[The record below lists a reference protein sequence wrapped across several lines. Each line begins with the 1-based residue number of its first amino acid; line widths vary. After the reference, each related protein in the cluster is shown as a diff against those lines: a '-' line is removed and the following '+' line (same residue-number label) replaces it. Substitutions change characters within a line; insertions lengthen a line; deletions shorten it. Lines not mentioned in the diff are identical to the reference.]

1 MILTKLILVLV
12 VLTNL
17 KLLGSSRVG
26 SSIRVVA
33 AQGVALGLLPILAHT
48 DELSLRFTL
57 LAIGTVAIK
66 GIVFPWFLFRA
77 VREAEVTREIEP
89 YVGYVASL
97 LAGVVILAVSFWMCA
112 PTRLPIAA
120 SLASSWLAPIA
131 IFSIFAGLFLI
142 ISRKR
147 ALSQVLG
154 FLVLENGVYTFGVG
168 LAPQTS
174 LLVEAG
180 VLLDVFV
187 AVFVMGIT
195 IFHINR
201 EFDHINTEQMS
212 QLKD

>member
-1 MILTKLILVLV
+1 MIATNLILVLV

-17 KLLGSSRVG
+17 KLLGSSRIG

-33 AQGVALGLLPILAHT
+33 AQGVVLGLLPVVAHM
-48 DELSLRFTL
+48 DDLSLRFAV
-57 LAIGTVAIK
+57 LAVGTVAIK

-77 VREAEVTREIEP
+77 VREADVAREVEP
-89 YVGYVASL
+89 YVGYVTSL
-97 LAGVVILAVSFWMCA
+97 LSGVVILAISFWMCQ
-112 PTRLPIAA
+112 RLPMPET
-120 SLASSWLAPIA
+120 LASSWLAPVA

-142 ISRKR
+142 VSRKR
-147 ALSQVLG
+147 ALNQVLG

-168 LAPQTS
+168 LAPQSS

-201 EFDHINTEQMS
+201 EFDHINTDKLNT
-212 QLKD
+212 LKD

>member
-1 MILTKLILVLV
+1 MQSTNVILVLV
-12 VLTNL
+12 TLTNL
-17 KLLGSSRVG
+17 KLLGSSRLG
-26 SSIRVVA
+26 ASIRVVA

-48 DELSLRFTL
+48 NELSLRFAA
-57 LAIGTVAIK
+57 LAIGTVALK
-66 GIVFPWFLFRA
+66 GVVFPWFLFRA
-77 VREAEVTREIEP
+77 VREAEVVREVEP

-97 LAGVVILAVSFWMCA
+97 LAGVLGLAAAFGLC
-112 PTRLPIAA
+112 TRLPLPETIA
-120 SLASSWLAPIA
+120 SPWLAPVA

-142 ISRKR
+142 VSRKR
-147 ALSQVLG
+147 AVSQVLG

-168 LAPQTS
+168 LAAQTS

-201 EFDHINTEQMS
+201 EFDHIDTDRLS
-212 QLKD
+212 TLKD

>member
-1 MILTKLILVLV
+1 MIATNLILVLV

-17 KLLGSSRVG
+17 KLLGSSRIG

-33 AQGVALGLLPILAHT
+33 AQGVVLGLLPVVAHVH
-48 DELSLRFTL
+48 DLSLRFAV
-57 LAIGTVAIK
+57 LAVGTVAIK

-77 VREAEVTREIEP
+77 VREADVAREVEP
-89 YVGYVASL
+89 YVGYVTSL
-97 LAGVVILAVSFWMCA
+97 LSGVVILAISFWMC
-112 PTRLPIAA
+112 TRLPMPE
-120 SLASSWLAPIA
+120 SLASSWLAPVA

-142 ISRKR
+142 VSRKR

-168 LAPQTS
+168 LAPQSS

-201 EFDHINTEQMS
+201 EFDHINTDQLNT
-212 QLKD
+212 LKD

>member
-1 MILTKLILVLV
+1 MIPTNLILVLV

-17 KLLGSSRVG
+17 KLLGSSRIG

-33 AQGVALGLLPILAHT
+33 AQGVVLGLLPVVAHMH
-48 DELSLRFTL
+48 DLSLRFAV
-57 LAIGTVAIK
+57 LAVGTVAIK

-77 VREAEVTREIEP
+77 VREADVAREVEP
-89 YVGYVASL
+89 YVGYVTSL
-97 LAGVVILAVSFWMCA
+97 LSGVVILAISFWMC
-112 PTRLPIAA
+112 TRLPMPET
-120 SLASSWLAPIA
+120 LASSWLAPVA

-142 ISRKR
+142 VSRKR

-168 LAPQTS
+168 LAPQSS

-201 EFDHINTEQMS
+201 EFDHINTDQLNT
-212 QLKD
+212 LKD

>member
-1 MILTKLILVLV
+1 MILTNLILVLV

-17 KLLGSSRVG
+17 KLLGSSRIG

-33 AQGVALGLLPILAHT
+33 AQGVVLGCLPVLAHMHDLT
-48 DELSLRFTL
+48 LRFTV

-77 VREAEVTREIEP
+77 VREADVAREVEP
-89 YVGYVASL
+89 YVGYVTSL
-97 LAGVVILAVSFWMCA
+97 LSGVVILAISFWMCQ
-112 PTRLPIAA
+112 RLPMPE

-142 ISRKR
+142 VSRKR
-147 ALSQVLG
+147 ALNQVLG

-168 LAPQTS
+168 LAPQSS

-201 EFDHINTEQMS
+201 EFDHINTDQLNT
-212 QLKD
+212 LKD